1 METMQLSPVRT
12 KGTDSTS
19 LEVYQEQDVHIQTP
33 FEVLPKTS
41 KANKVPHFIEA
52 NTVEVTMDHLKFETI
67 SPVFSKDNEVTIS
80 HAQFIETVLDAT
92 QSFFPREVIGSPE
105 MRVSHVIKGRRPEA
119 IQKAVIELEETDK
132 TIYYERM
139 AFCIEVPSIYEDV
152 NGNRLNLSIG
162 GVRSFNHENLY
173 GKKTAEKFKVFIGF
187 KNMVCCNL
195 CVTTDGLKTELKA
208 MSSHDLF
215 KGVLELFGN
224 YNPARHMHMMESLN
238 NSFMNEHE
246 FAQLIGKSRLYQFLP
261 AHKRK
266 ALPSLEFTDSHINI
280 VARSYYQDREFRKH
294 PITGDLSMWNLLNLF
309 TGANKSSYID
319 NFLDRALNASQ
330 LSEGIMKAL
339 HGDEEYRW
347 FLD

>member
-1 METMQLSPVRT
+1 MQLSPVRT
-12 KGTDSTS
+12 KGSDSTA
-19 LEVYQEQDVHIQTP
+19 LEVYQEQDVHIQNP
-33 FEVLPKTS
+33 FEVSPKTS

-52 NTVEVTMDHLKFETI
+52 NTVEVTMDHLKFENI

-92 QSFFPREVIGSPE
+92 QSFFPREVIESPE
-105 MRVSHVIKGRRPEA
+105 IRVSHVVKGRRPEA
-119 IQKAVIELEETDK
+119 IHKPVKDLEEADK
-132 TIYYERM
+132 TIFYERM
-139 AFCIEVPSIYEDV
+139 AFCLEVPSIFEEV
-152 NGNRLNLSIG
+152 NGNRVNLSIG

-195 CVTTDGLKTELKA
+195 CVSSDGLQSELKA
-208 MSSHDLF
+208 MSNHDLF
-215 KGVLELFGN
+215 KGVLELLGS
-224 YNPARHMHMMESLN
+224 YNPARHLHLMESLN
-238 NSFMNEHE
+238 NSFMSEHE

-261 AHKRK
+261 ANKRK
-266 ALPSLEFTDSHINI
+266 ALPSLEFTDGHVNA
-280 VARSYYQDREFRKH
+280 VARSYFSDKNFSRH
-294 PITGDLSMWNLLNLF
+294 PITKYLSMWNLLNLF

-319 NFLDRALNASQ
+319 NFLDRALNATQ
-330 LSEGIMKAL
+330 LTEGINRAL

>member
-12 KGTDSTS
+12 KDSVSTA
-19 LEVYQEQDVHIQTP
+19 LEVYQEQDVTIQNP
-33 FEVLPKTS
+33 FEVSIKPSEAK
-41 KANKVPHFIEA
+41 KVPHFIEA
-52 NTVEVTMDHLKFETI
+52 NTVEVTMDHLKYETI
-67 SPVFSKDNEVTIS
+67 NPVFSKDNEVTIS
-80 HAQFIETVLDAT
+80 HSQFIETVLDAT
-92 QSFFPREVIGSPE
+92 HSFFPREVIGSPE

-139 AFCIEVPSIYEDV
+139 AFCLEVPSIYEDV

-195 CVTTDGLKTELKA
+195 CVSTDGLKTELKA

-224 YNPARHMHMMESLN
+224 YNPARHMHLMESLN

-261 AHKRK
+261 ANKRK
-266 ALPSLEFTDSHINI
+266 TLPCLDFTDSHINI
-280 VARSYYQDREFRKH
+280 VARSYFQDNEFSRN
-294 PITGDLSMWNLLNLF
+294 PITKDLSMWNLLNLF

-319 NFLDRALNASQ
+319 NFLDRALNAT
-330 LSEGIMKAL
+330 LLTEGIMKAL